1 MTKGRAMPKRK
12 IQELTTGVHDFPTLI
27 GDRENK
33 YVDKTGLLYK
43 LARRKTNAQYFISR
57 PRRFGK
63 SLMLSTLQAMF
74 EGLSL
79 KAAMRQIRERGY
91 ADKWK
96 GGKRPVTLVGIN
108 FNSRKRNI
116 DIPVIEP
123 L

>member
-1 MTKGRAMPKRK
+1 MAKRK
-12 IQELTTGVHDFPTLI
+12 IQELTTGVHDFESLI
-27 GDRENK
+27 KDKTKK
-33 YVDKTGLLYK
+33 YVDKTDILYE
-43 LARRKTNAQYFISR
+43 LALEKTGAQYFLSR

-96 GGKRPVTLVGIN
+96 GGPRPVTLIGIN
-108 FNSRKRNI
+108 FSSRKRNI
-116 DIPVIEP
+116 DIPIVEP